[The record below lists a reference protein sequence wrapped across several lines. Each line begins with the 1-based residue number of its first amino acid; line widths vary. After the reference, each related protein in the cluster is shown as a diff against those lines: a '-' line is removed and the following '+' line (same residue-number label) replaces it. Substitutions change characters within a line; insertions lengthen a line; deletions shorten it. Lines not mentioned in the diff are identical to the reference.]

1 MLKLV
6 NALPATVNLKLDGIS
21 LPDDSCVVGFDGNPS
36 DMKVKTFDAM
46 RREKLI
52 NVKNSVLQLP
62 PYSVIAISFNSNM
75 VTK

>member
-1 MLKLV
+1 
-6 NALPATVNLKLDGIS
+6 
-21 LPDDSCVVGFDGNPS
+21 
-36 DMKVKTFDAM
+36 MKVKTFDAM

-62 PYSVIAISFNSNM
+62 AYSVMAISFNSNM